1 MPGIITVPEFIRETR
16 EDFTSPTTST
26 FVNRIPQCRET
37 VNKIDEVGVNNGDIK
52 NVMTCVQCWKLVQLY
67 CRNAMINIDIENSH
81 TWNMNSF
88 KFQHY

>member
-37 VNKIDEVGVNNGDIK
+37 VNRIDEVGVRK
-52 NVMTCVQCWKLVQLY
+52 VTKTLKQ
-67 CRNAMINIDIENSH
+67 
-81 TWNMNSF
+81 
-88 KFQHY
+88 

>member
-37 VNKIDEVGVNNGDIK
+37 VNKIDEVGVSKFSKMVTKIP
-52 NVMTCVQCWKLVQLY
+52 MFCLQCGKKVKIYL
-67 CRNAMINIDIENSH
+67 E
-81 TWNMNSF
+81 
-88 KFQHY
+88 

>member
-37 VNKIDEVGVNNGDIK
+37 VNKIDEVGVSNGDIK
-52 NVMTCVQCWKLVQLY
+52 NVMICVQCWK
-67 CRNAMINIDIENSH
+67 
-81 TWNMNSF
+81 
-88 KFQHY
+88 